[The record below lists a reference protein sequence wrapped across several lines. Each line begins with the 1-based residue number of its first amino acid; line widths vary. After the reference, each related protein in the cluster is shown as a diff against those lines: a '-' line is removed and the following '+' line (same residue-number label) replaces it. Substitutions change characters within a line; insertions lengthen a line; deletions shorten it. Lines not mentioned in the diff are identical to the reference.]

1 MYFEDEDSPSPSSA
15 EYLESPHDAK
25 RKALMRQLEKKGL
38 KDEVKQGADLKQ
50 LKLTLLKGQVNPKD
64 DKAKMQKEE
73 KSTGKSTTK
82 TREQEIA
89 AQKLT
94 ADTKPSAEQMVT
106 QGAQDEKAEET
117 LKTDE
122 VQSEDA

>member
-38 KDEVKQGADLKQ
+38 KDAVKPGADLKHLQ
-50 LKLTLLKGQVNPKD
+50 LVLLKGQVNPKD
-64 DKAKMQKEE
+64 DKAKAPPEDQKAS
-73 KSTGKSTTK
+73 KSGTK

-94 ADTKPSAEQMVT
+94 AETKPSAEQMVT
-106 QGAQDEKAEET
+106 QGAQDEKAEAA
-117 LKTDE
+117 LKADE

>member
-1 MYFEDEDSPSPSSA
+1 MFEDEDSPSPSSA

-38 KDEVKQGADLKQ
+38 KDAVKPGADLKQ
-50 LKLTLLKGQVNPKD
+50 LQLTLLKGQVNAKD
-64 DKAKMQKEE
+64 DKATMQKEE
-73 KSTGKSTTK
+73 KSTGKSATK

-106 QGAQDEKAEET
+106 QGAQDEKAEEA